1 MIAKE
6 RDTERY
12 IDKARELAALVAE
25 NTNRINEQ
33 RKIPTDVSNE
43 IADAGFFRLLMPRN
57 LGGAQLDHPDFL
69 RIVQIFAE
77 ADGSVG
83 WSMNQNNVF
92 ATNSTRM
99 NDKTREE
106 IYTNP
111 RAVITNGPPMSR
123 SRAIEVDGGYS
134 LSGRWNFSSGSDH
147 ATWIAAL
154 TPIVSASDGAGTMP
168 SPQPSTGERG
178 EATDASRSSR
188 SNPMGGEDIRDL
200 MPRDEMRILLIPKD
214 EVEMVNNWQVNGLRG
229 TASWGFEAE
238 GLFIPKHRTY
248 DPAAAPREDGAVY
261 RIPTSLLFASGFG
274 TVAMGAA
281 RAALDAAKELANRK
295 VPGNMDPNTPL
306 LRDWSTTQRQVG
318 EAESIWHSA
327 RAFLREAASAVWK
340 TVSEGKPLTMSQRIH
355 MRLASTHANRKA
367 ADVVDI
373 AYTLC
378 GSSAIFE
385 SNPVQRRFQDVHVIN
400 QQVQG
405 RLTHYDTAGR
415 FFMGMDPGRDGL
427 F

>member
-1 MIAKE
+1 MEFGDTMISKE
-6 RDTERY
+6 RDSEKY
-12 IDKARELAALVAE
+12 IEKARELAALVAA
-25 NTNRINEQ
+25 NTGRINEE
-33 RKIPTDVSNE
+33 RKIPTNVSDE

-106 IYTNP
+106 IYGNP

-123 SRAIEVDGGYS
+123 SRAVEVDGGFS

-154 TPIVSASDGAGTMP
+154 TPIVSADYSGTSAAGAV
-168 SPQPSTGERG
+168 
-178 EATDASRSSR
+178 
-188 SNPMGGEDIRDL
+188 
-200 MPRDEMRILLIPKD
+200 PREEMRILLIPKA
-214 EVEMVNNWQVNGLRG
+214 EVDMVNNWQVNGLRG
-229 TASWGFEAE
+229 TASWGFEADE
-238 GLFIPKHRTY
+238 LFIPKHRTY
-248 DPAAAPREDGAVY
+248 NPSAAPREDGPVY
-261 RIPTSLLFASGFG
+261 QIPTSLLFASGFA
-274 TVAMGAA
+274 TVALGAA
-281 RAALDAAKELANRK
+281 RAGLDAAKELANRK
-295 VPGNMDPNTPL
+295 VPGNMSAETPL

-318 EAESIWHSA
+318 EAEAIWHSA
-327 RAFLREAASAVWK
+327 RAFLREAAGAVWQS
-340 TVSEGKPLTMSQRIH
+340 VAAGEPLTMSQRIH

-415 FFMGMDPGRDGL
+415 YFMGMEPGTDGL

>member
-6 RDTERY
+6 RDTEYY

-25 NTNRINEQ
+25 NTDRINEQ

-69 RIVQIFAE
+69 RIVQIIAA

-83 WSMNQNNVF
+83 WSFNQNNVF

-106 IYTNP
+106 IYSNP

-154 TPIVSASDGAGTMP
+154 TPIQHTDDNEANPAEIVTMVS
-168 SPQPSTGERG
+168 
-178 EATDASRSSR
+178 
-188 SNPMGGEDIRDL
+188 RD
-200 MPRDEMRILLIPKD
+200 DMRILLIPKD

-229 TASWGFEAE
+229 TASWGFEAD

-248 DPAAAPREDGAVY
+248 NPAVAPREDGAVY

-281 RAALDAAKELANRK
+281 RAALDEAKELANRK
-295 VPGNMDPNTPL
+295 VPGNMDLATPM

-318 EAESIWHSA
+318 EAEAIWHSA
-327 RAFLREAASAVWK
+327 RAFLREAAGAVWE
-340 TVSEGKPLTMSQRIH
+340 TVSAGDQLTMSQLIH

-405 RLTHYDTAGR
+405 SADALRYCGSVLHGDGSWAGWTVLGSLSVSQCVSR
-415 FFMGMDPGRDGL
+415 SAYRVDAVAH
-427 F
+427 

>member
-6 RDTERY
+6 RNTEY
-12 IDKARELAALVAE
+12 YFDKARELAALVAE
-25 NTNRINEQ
+25 NTSRINEQ

-69 RIVQIFAE
+69 RIVQMFAE

-106 IYTNP
+106 IYRNP

-123 SRAIEVDGGYS
+123 SRAITVDGGYS

-154 TPIVSASDGAGTMP
+154 TPVIGADENRHNT
-168 SPQPSTGERG
+168 
-178 EATDASRSSR
+178 ADVV
-188 SNPMGGEDIRDL
+188 
-200 MPRDEMRILLIPKD
+200 PREEMRILLIPKE
-214 EVEMVNNWQVNGLRG
+214 EVDMVDNWQVNGLRG

-261 RIPTSLLFASGFG
+261 RIPTSLLFASGFA
-274 TVAMGAA
+274 TVALGAA
-281 RAALDAAKELANRK
+281 RAGLDAAKELANRK

-318 EAESIWHSA
+318 EAEAIWHSA
-327 RAFLREAASAVWK
+327 RAFLREAAGAVWNA
-340 TVSEGKPLTMSQRIH
+340 VSAGNPLTMSERIH

-385 SNPVQRRFQDVHVIN
+385 SNPAQRRFQDVHVIN

-415 FFMGMDPGRDGL
+415 FFMGMEPGRDGL

>member
-1 MIAKE
+1 MEFSDTMIAKE
-6 RDTERY
+6 RDVEYY
-12 IDKARELAALVAE
+12 IQRARELAALVAE
-25 NTNRINEQ
+25 STERVNEQ
-33 RKIPTDVSNE
+33 RKIPTDVSDA

-57 LGGAQLDHPDFL
+57 LGGAELAHPDFL

-92 ATNSTRM
+92 ATSSTRM
-99 NDKTREE
+99 NDRTREE
-106 IYTNP
+106 IYGNP

-123 SRAIEVDGGYS
+123 SRAIKVEGGYS
-134 LSGRWNFSSGSDH
+134 LTGRWNFSSGSDH

-154 TPIVSASDGAGTMP
+154 TPIQGAGDNGAIP
-168 SPQPSTGERG
+168 G
-178 EATDASRSSR
+178 
-188 SNPMGGEDIRDL
+188 DL
-200 MPRDEMRILLIPKD
+200 VSRDEMRVLLIPKED
-214 EVEMVNNWQVNGLRG
+214 VEMVDNWQVNGLRG
-229 TASWGFEAE
+229 TASWGFEAD
-238 GLFIPKHRTY
+238 GLFVPEHRLY
-248 DPAAAPREDGAVY
+248 DPSAAPREDGAAY
-261 RIPTSLLFASGFG
+261 RIPTSLLFASGFA
-274 TVAMGAA
+274 TVALGAA
-281 RAALDAAKELANRK
+281 RAGLDAAKELANRK
-295 VPGNMDPNTPL
+295 VPGNMPGDTPL

-318 EAESIWHSA
+318 EAEAIWHSA
-327 RAFLREAASAVWK
+327 RAFLREAAGAVWK
-340 TVSEGKPLTMSQRIH
+340 SVCAGRPLTMSERIH
-355 MRLASTHANRKA
+355 MRLASTFANRKA

>member
-1 MIAKE
+1 MVMVAKE
-6 RDTERY
+6 RDTEYY
-12 IDKARELAALVAE
+12 IEKARELAALVAE
-25 NTNRINEQ
+25 NTDRINEQ

-57 LGGAQLDHPDFL
+57 LGGAQLAHPDFL

-106 IYTNP
+106 IYGNP

-123 SRAIEVDGGYS
+123 SRAIAVDGGYS

-154 TPIVSASDGAGTMP
+154 TPIVSADDGAAAGDV
-168 SPQPSTGERG
+168 E
-178 EATDASRSSR
+178 RSSR
-188 SNPMGGEDIRDL
+188 SHPLGGEDSRNVIR
-200 MPRDEMRILLIPKD
+200 RETMRILLIPKD

-238 GLFIPKHRTY
+238 GLFVPKHRTY

-281 RAALDAAKELANRK
+281 RAGLDAAKELSNRK

-318 EAESIWHSA
+318 EAEAIWHSA
-327 RAFLREAASAVWK
+327 RAFLREAAGAVWK
-340 TVSEGKPLTMSQRIH
+340 TVAAGEPLTMSQRIH

>member
-1 MIAKE
+1 MGKKMITKE
-6 RDTERY
+6 RDTEYY
-12 IDKARELAALVAE
+12 IDKARELAALVAQ
-25 NTNRINEQ
+25 NTDRINEQ

-92 ATNSTRM
+92 ATYSTRM

-106 IYTNP
+106 IYSNP
-111 RAVITNGPPMSR
+111 RAVITNGPPVAR

-154 TPIVSASDGAGTMP
+154 TPVQDTGDNGASQAEMVS
-168 SPQPSTGERG
+168 
-178 EATDASRSSR
+178 
-188 SNPMGGEDIRDL
+188 RDD
-200 MPRDEMRILLIPKD
+200 MWILLIPKD
-214 EVEMVNNWQVNGLRG
+214 EVDMVNNWQVNGLRG
-229 TASWGFEAE
+229 TASWGFEAD
-238 GLFIPKHRTY
+238 GLFVPKHRTY
-248 DPAAAPREDGAVY
+248 HPLSPPREDGGVY
-261 RIPTSLLFASGFG
+261 RIPISLLFASGFG
-274 TVAMGAA
+274 TVALGAA

-295 VPGNMDPNTPL
+295 VPGNMNPNTPL

-318 EAESIWHSA
+318 EAEAIWHSA
-327 RAFLREAASAVWK
+327 RAFVREAAGAVWK
-340 TVSEGKPLTMSQRIH
+340 TVAAGEPLTLSQRIH

-405 RLTHYDTAGR
+405 RLTHYDTAGQ
-415 FFMGMDPGRDGL
+415 FFLGMDVGDGQ